1 MSKQR
6 ESTKPSSKEDTAVS
20 NSNSAKISSESSSV
34 RAVSKIG
41 SAAASASIV
50 PLPENDLLTIVHL
63 TAEFS
68 PFARTGGLAE
78 ATRGIANYQVRAG
91 ATVVVFMPLYRS
103 VRDHAPDLA
112 PVGRPLHIDLGFRG
126 AEVRFFRE
134 VSPAPGPKVVFVDI
148 PEYFSRP
155 GLYGE
160 GGRDYADN
168 ARRYAMFSRAVLDA
182 IPRLIAGPVLIHAH
196 DWHTSLAL
204 MYMRTY
210 GGLRERYKNTPTVLS
225 VHNAGYQGHFPAEQL
240 TECGIP
246 PEVYNFRH
254 LEWYNRI
261 NFLKGGLTFADMVVT
276 VSPTHARELRTPG
289 GGFGLQDVF
298 VWLGRR
304 FTGITNGI
312 DQAVWDPRTDD
323 QITAN
328 YSREDLSNKTRC
340 KSSLQRSFGLPQRR
354 RIPMFGLTSRMV
366 TQKGIDLILNSNLV
380 WNLDAQFV
388 FLGQGEKKYE
398 DALTNLAARRPQH
411 VGVQLD
417 FTDRMEH
424 RLMAGADIF
433 LMPSQYEP
441 CGLTQMRAQ
450 RYGALVVG
458 RRVGGIAD
466 TVEDETTG
474 FLFDEFRAPALDWAM
489 SRALA
494 RFSDRK
500 SWDARMKEAMS
511 RDFGWER
518 SADGY
523 ASVYRQALSIA
534 RSR

>member
-1 MSKQR
+1 M
-6 ESTKPSSKEDTAVS
+6 TAPAMPTPGFGTPVVTASSD
-20 NSNSAKISSESSSV
+20 
-34 RAVSKIG
+34 
-41 SAAASASIV
+41 AS
-50 PLPENDLLTIVHL
+50 PTIVHL
-63 TAEFS
+63 TAEYS

-78 ATRGIANYQVRAG
+78 AVMGLANFQCRAG
-91 ATVVVFMPLYRS
+91 ATVVVFVPLYRS

-112 PVGRPLHIDLGFRG
+112 PLGRPIHVDLGFRG
-126 AEVRFFRE
+126 HEVRFFRE
-134 VSPAPGPKVVFVDI
+134 VSPPPGPKVVFVDI
-148 PEYFSRP
+148 PEFFSRA

-168 ARRYAMFSRAVLDA
+168 ARRFAMFSRAVLDA

-196 DWHTSLAL
+196 DWHTSLSL

-210 GGLRERYKNTPTVLS
+210 AGLRERYASTPTVLS

-240 TECGIP
+240 NDCGIP

-254 LEWYNRI
+254 LEWYDRI

-289 GGFGLQDVF
+289 GGFGLQEVF
-298 VWLGRR
+298 VWLGQR

-312 DQAVWDPRTDD
+312 DQTVWDPAADD
-323 QITAN
+323 QITSN
-328 YSREDLSNKTRC
+328 YSRENPLNKARC
-340 KSSLQRSFGLPQRR
+340 KAALQRSFGLPQRR
-354 RIPMFGLTSRMV
+354 RTPLFGMTGRMV
-366 TQKGIDLILNSNLV
+366 TQKGLDVILNSNLV

-388 FLGQGEKKYE
+388 FLGAGEKRYE
-398 DALTNLAARRPQH
+398 QALTQLASQRPQH

-417 FTDRMEH
+417 FTDRLEH
-424 RLMAGADIF
+424 RLMAGADMF

-450 RYGALVVG
+450 RYGALPIA

-466 TVEDETTG
+466 TVEDDVTG
-474 FLFDEFRAPALDWAM
+474 FLFDEFRAGALDWAM

-494 RFSDRK
+494 RFSDRNA
-500 SWDARMKEAMS
+500 WEPRMSEAMS

-518 SADGY
+518 SAERY
-523 ASVYRQALSIA
+523 TEVYRRAIAIA